1 MTDQI
6 EARVIPVGI
15 EEEFKTSYLDY
26 SMSFILS
33 GALPDGRDGLKPSK
47 RRILVAMNDLRPAP
61 KNVSGTSGNY
71 DPARQSQH
79 LTGSDAHAAGF
90 PHGLSAGAV
99 PG

>member
-47 RRILVAMNDLRPAP
+47 RRILVAMNDLRPRTSAAP
-61 KNVSGTSGNY
+61 RAITT
-71 DPARQSQH
+71 R
-79 LTGSDAHAAGF
+79 
-90 PHGLSAGAV
+90 HGRANTYPVQMHMPRDFRMGYPLV
-99 PG
+99 R

>member
-26 SMSFILS
+26 SMSFLLS
-33 GALPDGRDGLKPSK
+33 GALPDGRDGLKPWK

-79 LTGSDAHAAGF
+79 LPGSDAHAAGF